1 MFKRI
6 FWGITFILFAIL
18 LILQALGITVNI
30 FNIVPLWKMF
40 LMAMFLYWIIEQV
53 IKKHFS
59 HVIFPLVFLVMIF
72 EDELALLFN
81 VPGGD
86 IAPWWG
92 FLLVGFLLTAGLSL
106 LTKKMP
112 FIEIN
117 VNGKNKHGRKKDG
130 FKLSGASVIY
140 IDCASEANKPLNES
154 IENDMGSYSVYFVNT
169 EAYEGNGTLG
179 IDNNLGLVTV
189 YIPKNWV
196 ISNKIDNSLGSV
208 QIPKPE
214 TSDNKKVLYLTGD
227 NNLGT
232 VLVEYV
238 ESETEESEKN
248 SNNNKEKE

>member
-6 FWGITFILFAIL
+6 FWGITLILFAIL
-18 LILQALGITVNI
+18 LIVQALGITINV
-30 FNIVPLWKMF
+30 FNVIPLWKMF
-40 LMAMFLYWIIEQV
+40 IMAMFLYWTIEQL
-53 IKKHFS
+53 IKRKFS
-59 HVIFPLVFLVMIF
+59 LAIPPLVLLVMVF

-92 FLLVGFLLTAGLSL
+92 FLLVAFLLMCGISL

-117 VNGKNKHGRKKDG
+117 VNGKNKHDRKKDG

-169 EAYEGNGTLG
+169 EAYEGNGTLD

-189 YIPKNWV
+189 YIPKNWI
-196 ISNKIDNSLGSV
+196 ISNKIDNNLGSV
-208 QIPKPE
+208 QIPKPDE
-214 TSDNKKVLYLTGD
+214 HENKKVLYLTGD
-227 NNLGT
+227 NNLGK

-238 ESETEESEKN
+238 EDETENLKDEQ
-248 SNNNKEKE
+248 